1 MTDSLIDDVEALL
14 NGEFG
19 DDRILKQIHRACQNN
34 EVISNFERNYVKNLA
49 EKHLGRKPKIQP
61 QAKPQQTT
69 TPTPPIVNE
78 IPPTPQKLQSIQT
91 TPRVTKRNS
100 NSSRILIGIGG
111 VALIAIIAI
120 ATSMSSPSDIS
131 PSESKSATALM
142 IQTDFSSYNFKD
154 IISINGKSNISGQV
168 NLSIF
173 NQNNDLV
180 WAEKLSTKSDG
191 RYSTLAIAGGEGWN
205 NSGTYTIEVDNG
217 SQKQSTTFSFER

>member
-78 IPPTPQKLQSIQT
+78 IPPTPQKIQSIQT
-91 TPRVTKRNS
+91 LLAQKTACRMPSNCTWLGTSSQTRMTRMGSGLPVLRVFRRLDTDCVVRP
-100 NSSRILIGIGG
+100 ILY
-111 VALIAIIAI
+111 L
-120 ATSMSSPSDIS
+120 
-131 PSESKSATALM
+131 SESPLR
-142 IQTDFSSYNFKD
+142 I
-154 IISINGKSNISGQV
+154 
-168 NLSIF
+168 
-173 NQNNDLV
+173 
-180 WAEKLSTKSDG
+180 
-191 RYSTLAIAGGEGWN
+191 R
-205 NSGTYTIEVDNG
+205 
-217 SQKQSTTFSFER
+217 

>member
-1 MTDSLIDDVEALL
+1 MADSLIDDVEALL

-34 EVISNFERNYVKNLA
+34 EVISNFERNYVKNLT

-91 TPRVTKRNS
+91 TTRVTKRNS

>member
-49 EKHLGRKPKIQP
+49 EKHLGRKPKIESHAKSQP
-61 QAKPQQTT
+61 TT
-69 TPTPPIVNE
+69 TPTPPQVE
-78 IPPTPQKLQSIQT
+78 IPPTPQKLHSVQT
-91 TPRVTKRNS
+91 APRVTKRNS

-120 ATSMSSPSDIS
+120 ATSMSSPSEIS
-131 PSESKSATALM
+131 PSESKSATPLM

-205 NSGTYTIEVDNG
+205 NSGTYTVEVDNG
-217 SQKQSTTFSFER
+217 SQKQSTTFSFNR

>member
-91 TPRVTKRNS
+91 TTRVTKRNS

-180 WAEKLSTKSDG
+180 WAENLSTKSDG